1 MNKYNT
7 LEKILIYSGILI
19 FMTFILLPFVEMF
32 YASLRP
38 LDHLFRSP
46 YQFYSDDLSFWAY
59 REMWNTVPMLGRYIF
74 NSFFLASSVAII
86 TLIFVIPAAYSY
98 ARFKFPAKNT
108 SLYILLAINMFSG
121 AVLLIPLYKVL
132 RTFGLLNSY
141 QAMIV
146 PGVAFLI
153 PTSIWLLKSYF
164 EKIPIDLE
172 EAAFV
177 DGASRVQILRHII
190 APLSTPGLVVV
201 GIYAFIGAYAQ
212 QFLFAITFNQKKEY
226 MPIPSGLYEFIGYQS
241 VKWNEMMAA
250 SLVGIAPVL
259 LVFIFFVFLD
269 LNHEIKSLLITT
281 AKYAWDVDSTL
292 LDFNRH

>member
-1 MNKYNT
+1 MDKYN
-7 LEKILIYSGILI
+7 LFEKVLLYLGILI

-46 YQFYSDDLSFWAY
+46 YQFFSDDLSFWAY
-59 REMWNTVPMLGRYIF
+59 GEMWNTVPMLGRYIF
-74 NSFFLASSVAII
+74 NSFFLATSVTVI
-86 TLIFVIPAAYSY
+86 TILFVIPAAYSY
-98 ARFKFPAKNT
+98 ARFNFPGKNS
-108 SLYILLAINMFSG
+108 SLYLLLAINMFSG
-121 AVLLIPLYKVL
+121 AVLLITLYKLL
-132 RTFGLLNSY
+132 RTLGLLNSY

-190 APLSTPGLVVV
+190 TPLSTPGLVVV
-201 GIYAFIGAYAQ
+201 SLYIFIGAYAQ
-212 QFLFAITFNQKKEY
+212 QFLFAFTFNSKKEF
-226 MPIPSGLYEFIGYQS
+226 MPIPAGLYEFVGYQTI
-241 VKWNEMMAA
+241 KWNEMMAA

-259 LVFIFFVFLD
+259 IIFIFLQKYLVEGL
-269 LNHEIKSLLITT
+269 T
-281 AKYAWDVDSTL
+281 AGAVK
-292 LDFNRH
+292 N

>member
-1 MNKYNT
+1 MDKYNFF
-7 LEKILIYSGILI
+7 EKILLYSGIFI

-46 YQFYSDDLSFWAY
+46 YQFFSDDLSLWAY
-59 REMWNTVPMLGRYIF
+59 GEMWNTVPMLGRYIF
-74 NSFFLASSVAII
+74 NSFYLASCVTII
-86 TLIFVIPAAYSY
+86 TILFVIPAAYSY
-98 ARFKFPAKNT
+98 ARFNFPGKNS
-108 SLYILLAINMFSG
+108 SLYLLLAINMFSG
-121 AVLLIPLYKVL
+121 AVLLIPLYKLL
-132 RTFGLLNSY
+132 RTLGLLNSY

-177 DGASRVQILRHII
+177 DGASRIQILRHII
-190 APLSTPGLVVV
+190 TPLSTPGLVVV
-201 GIYAFIGAYAQ
+201 SLYIFIGAYAQ
-212 QFLFAITFNQKKEY
+212 QFLFAITFNSKKEY
-226 MPIPSGLYEFIGYQS
+226 MPIPAGLYEFIGYQT

-259 LVFIFFVFLD
+259 IIFIFLQKYLVEGL
-269 LNHEIKSLLITT
+269 T
-281 AKYAWDVDSTL
+281 AGAVK
-292 LDFNRH
+292 N

>member
-7 LEKILIYSGILI
+7 FEKILIYSGILV

-59 REMWNTVPMLGRYIF
+59 REMWKTVPMLPRYIF

-108 SLYILLAINMFSG
+108 SLYVLLAINMFSG

-259 LVFIFFVFLD
+259 LVFIFLQKYIVEGL
-269 LNHEIKSLLITT
+269 T
-281 AKYAWDVDSTL
+281 AGAVK
-292 LDFNRH
+292 N

>member
-1 MNKYNT
+1 MNKYNPF
-7 LEKILIYSGILI
+7 EKILIYFGIFV
-19 FMTFILLPFVEMF
+19 FMTFILLPFIEMF

-59 REMWNTVPMLGRYIF
+59 QEMWNTVPMLGRYIF
-74 NSFFLASSVAII
+74 NSFFLASCVAIL
-86 TLIFVIPAAYSY
+86 TLIFVIPAAYAY

-121 AVLLIPLYKVL
+121 AVILIPLYKLL
-132 RTFGLLNSY
+132 RTLGLLNSY
-141 QAMIV
+141 QSMII

-153 PTSIWLLKSYF
+153 PTAIWLLKSYF

-201 GIYAFIGAYAQ
+201 GIYAFIGSYAQ

-226 MPIPSGLYEFIGYQS
+226 MPIPTGLYEFIGYQS

-250 SLVGIAPVL
+250 ALVGMLPVL
-259 LVFIFFVFLD
+259 LLFVFLQKYIVEG
-269 LNHEIKSLLITT
+269 LT
-281 AKYAWDVDSTL
+281 AGAVK
-292 LDFNRH
+292 N

>member
-1 MNKYNT
+1 MDRYNF
-7 LEKILIYSGILI
+7 LEKFFIYSAIFI

-46 YQFYSDDLSFWAY
+46 YQFFSDDLSFWAY
-59 REMWNTVPMLGRYIF
+59 REMWNTVPMLPRYIF
-74 NSFFLASSVAII
+74 NSFFLASVTSLI
-86 TLIFVIPAAYSY
+86 TLLFVIPAAYSY
-98 ARFKFPAKNT
+98 ARFNFPFKNS

-132 RTFGLLNSY
+132 RTFGLLNTY

-153 PTSIWLLKSYF
+153 PTAIWLLKSYF
-164 EKIPIDLE
+164 EKIPVDLE

-259 LVFIFFVFLD
+259 ILFIFLQKYIVEGL
-269 LNHEIKSLLITT
+269 T
-281 AKYAWDVDSTL
+281 AGAVK
-292 LDFNRH
+292 N

>member
-1 MNKYNT
+1 MNKYNPF
-7 LEKILIYSGILI
+7 EKILIYFGIFV
-19 FMTFILLPFVEMF
+19 FMTFILLPFIEMF

-74 NSFFLASSVAII
+74 NSFFLASCVAIL
-86 TLIFVIPAAYSY
+86 TLVFVIPAAYAY

-121 AVLLIPLYKVL
+121 AVILIPLYKLL
-132 RTFGLLNSY
+132 RTLGLLNSY
-141 QAMIV
+141 QSMII

-153 PTSIWLLKSYF
+153 PTAIWLLKSYF

-201 GIYAFIGAYAQ
+201 GIYAFIGSYAQ

-226 MPIPSGLYEFIGYQS
+226 MPIPSGLYEFIGYTT

-259 LVFIFFVFLD
+259 IIFLFLQ
-269 LNHEIKSLLITT
+269 
-281 AKYAWDVDSTL
+281 KYIVAGLTSGAVK
-292 LDFNRH
+292 N